1 MKRLAIVGSRD
12 FPKPELVKQFV
23 ERLQRDTVVVSGGAR
38 GVDSVAVEAARQRG
52 LATEVFEADW
62 DRLGKRAGI
71 ERNARMIDTVHGLV
85 AFWDG
90 KSRGTQHAIQC
101 AKSRGLW
108 LRVYVIDGH
117 KDVPLDTLSKVK
129 IPFGQYA
136 NMPFDQIPLSYLDWL
151 SGQPWMEYGWLREAL
166 TRYLT
171 HPTILRELDAEF
183 RSTDEWGNQLDVTE
197 VFVPSE
203 QTSKHFNLGQ
213 PEFID
218 AEEETAEERRLQR
231 RVCPPTTYRETFDG
245 TYTVKKLARPYRATD
260 TCGGRQKDPGGP
272 IVVNY
277 QVTPNRSTVGA
288 WKRALR
294 IISVFE
300 HPRLNAKAFQRASD
314 AVTPE
319 LKAAIPDRL
328 LNALRDAYKSARAR
342 LLTHALYP
350 SDQLTTWEEKARQH
364 NRRLFCRVKSKI
376 SCRKKVGEEE
386 LVAV

>member
-12 FPKPELVKQFV
+12 FPNLPLVKQFV

-71 ERNARMIDTVHGLV
+71 DRNARMIDTVDGLV

-101 AKSRGLW
+101 AKTRGIW
-108 LRVYVIDGH
+108 VRVYVIDGH
-117 KDVPLDTLSKVK
+117 RDVPLDVLSKVK
-129 IPFGQYA
+129 MPFGQYVGFA
-136 NMPFDQIPLSYLDWL
+136 FDRIPLSYLDWL

-171 HPTILRELDAEF
+171 HPTIVRELDREIE
-183 RSTDEWGNQLDVTE
+183 STDEWGNRLDVHE

-203 QTSKHFNLGQ
+203 QTSRHFSLGK

-218 AEEETAEERRLQR
+218 PEEEAAEERRQQR
-231 RVCPPTTYRETFDG
+231 RVRPPKHYSE
-245 TYTVKKLARPYRATD
+245 
-260 TCGGRQKDPGGP
+260 
-272 IVVNY
+272 I
-277 QVTPNRSTVGA
+277 GA
-288 WKRALR
+288 WKLAFEILCRMEDPRTQPEQMDALIKR
-294 IISVFE
+294 I
-300 HPRLNAKAFQRASD
+300 
-314 AVTPE
+314 TPA
-319 LKAAIPDRL
+319 LKQQLPERL
-328 LNALRDAYKSARAR
+328 LNELREAFVKWRAR
-342 LLTHALYP
+342 MVTESLYP
-350 SDQLTTWEEKARQH
+350 PCELCTWEERERQK
-364 NRRLFCRVKSKI
+364 NRRLFCRAKQRIKFN
-376 SCRKKVGEEE
+376 RPAEE